1 MLRES
6 EAMLTLD
13 DYELKMF
20 FLVPLTNDA
29 LLLRICKN
37 VVLILLY
44 LKEVFYSSSNTYVFI
59 MELQQPEEDFLT

>member
-1 MLRES
+1 MLCES
-6 EAMLTLD
+6 EATLSLD

-37 VVLILLY
+37 VLILLY